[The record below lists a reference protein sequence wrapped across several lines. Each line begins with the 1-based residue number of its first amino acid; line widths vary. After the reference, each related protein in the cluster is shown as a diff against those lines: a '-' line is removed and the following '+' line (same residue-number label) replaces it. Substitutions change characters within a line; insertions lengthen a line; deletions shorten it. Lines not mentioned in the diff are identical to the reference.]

1 MVALALLFFLS
12 YKSTGAS
19 ITIVASFAVYCAVT
33 VSIAR
38 LRARQRGRMN
48 RADNEANQIAVD
60 TLSAFETVKS
70 FNNEG
75 FERQRYSDA
84 VKKFQQANREQQS
97 AYVVL
102 NISQSFIIR
111 AAMGGVL
118 ISAAVDVLRGNI
130 SPGAFVAMLTFV
142 SQLFAPLSWLGT
154 MYSMLVQAFA
164 DMQNLADLMREE
176 PDVPDLP
183 GAKPLVLRDRA
194 AGATISFEDVVF
206 AYGAAGNR
214 IEAGMERA
222 RLEEV
227 AATEAGQR
235 RRAAVRRWLSR
246 MTLGLVRAPAAA
258 GYSTVAEEDRSAR
271 NAAESEV
278 GGEGSAG
285 LELTPARGSGGA
297 TTAKP
302 TLRLTDDPAS
312 GARARP
318 NGSSSSSSGAAAAA
332 GHIALDVR
340 STSGAAAAHASASSP
355 AGGVGHISA
364 HSRNGLANGVGTHE
378 GTAATPKAEAQRTVI
393 DGISFTIRAG
403 TTTAIVG
410 QTGSGKS
417 TLSKLLFRFYDVK
430 GGCIRID
437 GQDIRDV
444 TQTSLRAVIG
454 LVPQDCTL
462 FNDSMRCVSL
472 LCAEYLMCLFG
483 SRAVPWSRVLAR
495 HVTTRSR
502 GDCSRMAGLCAT
514 PYTAASLRSAPV
526 LRCSFN
532 IKYGRPSAT
541 DDEMRA
547 AASAAQLDG
556 MIAALPEGFDT
567 KVGERGLRL
576 SGGERQRLSIARAL
590 LKDPPVLVLDE
601 ASSVRAAPGHVAV
614 LPCGGRVSLQVAA
627 VLTPLEAVVP
637 RSPPAYPNRLSLP

>member
-1 MVALALLFFLS
+1 VPSILEMVALSLLFFLS

-75 FERQRYSDA
+75 YERQRYSDA

-118 ISAAVDVLRGNI
+118 VSAAVDVLRGNI

-142 SQLFAPLSWLGT
+142 SQLFTPLSWLGT

-183 GAKPLVLRDRA
+183 GAKPLALRDRA

-246 MTLGLVRAPAAA
+246 MTLGLVRAPATA
-258 GYSTVAEEDRSAR
+258 GYSTVGEDERSAGST
-271 NAAESEV
+271 AGSGASH
-278 GGEGSAG
+278 EGSVG
-285 LELTPARGSGGA
+285 LELTPAR

-302 TLRLTDDPAS
+302 TLRLADDPAA

-318 NGSSSSSSGAAAAA
+318 NGSSSNSSGAAAAA
-332 GHIALDVR
+332 GHVSLDMH
-340 STSGAAAAHASASSP
+340 GASASASA
-355 AGGVGHISA
+355 AGASTSAGSVGHGSA
-364 HSRNGLANGVGTHE
+364 HSRSGSASGGSTQE

-393 DGISFTIRAG
+393 DGISFTIRGG

-462 FNDSMRCVSL
+462 FNDSMRCV
-472 LCAEYLMCLFG
+472 
-483 SRAVPWSRVLAR
+483 P
-495 HVTTRSR
+495 
-502 GDCSRMAGLCAT
+502 
-514 PYTAASLRSAPV
+514 
-526 LRCSFN
+526 
-532 IKYGRPSAT
+532 
-541 DDEMRA
+541 
-547 AASAAQLDG
+547 
-556 MIAALPEGFDT
+556 
-567 KVGERGLRL
+567 
-576 SGGERQRLSIARAL
+576 
-590 LKDPPVLVLDE
+590 
-601 ASSVRAAPGHVAV
+601 
-614 LPCGGRVSLQVAA
+614 
-627 VLTPLEAVVP
+627 
-637 RSPPAYPNRLSLP
+637 

>member
-75 FERQRYSDA
+75 YERQRYSDA

-222 RLEEV
+222 RLEEL

-235 RRAAVRRWLSR
+235 RRAEVRRWLSR

-258 GYSTVAEEDRSAR
+258 GYRTVGEEERSAGST
-271 NAAESEV
+271 AESGASHDSSV
-278 GGEGSAG
+278 G

-297 TTAKP
+297 ATTAKP
-302 TLRLTDDPAS
+302 TLRLADDPAA

-318 NGSSSSSSGAAAAA
+318 NGSSSSSSSAAAAA
-332 GHIALDVR
+332 GHVALDV
-340 STSGAAAAHASASSP
+340 SAAGAASAHATSSSS
-355 AGGVGHISA
+355 AGGVRNSSA
-364 HSRNGLANGVGTHE
+364 HSRSGSANGGSTQE

-393 DGISFTIRAG
+393 DGISFTIRGG

-430 GGCIRID
+430 GGSIRID

-462 FNDSMRCVSL
+462 FNDSMR
-472 LCAEYLMCLFG
+472 
-483 SRAVPWSRVLAR
+483 
-495 HVTTRSR
+495 
-502 GDCSRMAGLCAT
+502 
-514 PYTAASLRSAPV
+514 
-526 LRCSFN
+526 
-532 IKYGRPSAT
+532 
-541 DDEMRA
+541 
-547 AASAAQLDG
+547 
-556 MIAALPEGFDT
+556 
-567 KVGERGLRL
+567 
-576 SGGERQRLSIARAL
+576 
-590 LKDPPVLVLDE
+590 
-601 ASSVRAAPGHVAV
+601 
-614 LPCGGRVSLQVAA
+614 
-627 VLTPLEAVVP
+627 
-637 RSPPAYPNRLSLP
+637 